1 MIYVKHL
8 LFLGM
13 SILPLIS
20 VAQRVHKKN
29 PTYMRISSNNIA
41 QMINCPMGL
50 DSEISFCADS
60 IPSNAQL
67 ISLEFFDKVEFKE
80 YQQFNKIKAFVI
92 DTCSANRKGY
102 SRFYG
107 SSDVFDKLVYHDAS
121 QKPKGNYCVADINDS
136 VAKEIKDWNSF
147 LKGMIQV
154 GIVGTYSHLF
164 SEMVTSKI
172 EETSDSYRIHFKV
185 VWHYCTNHCYAP
197 KYKFA
202 LYVNKKNGSI
212 MLIK

>member
-1 MIYVKHL
+1 
-8 LFLGM
+8 
-13 SILPLIS
+13 
-20 VAQRVHKKN
+20 
-29 PTYMRISSNNIA
+29 
-41 QMINCPMGL
+41 MINYPLGL
-50 DSEISFCADS
+50 DSDIYFCDDS

-67 ISLEFFDKVEFKE
+67 ISLDFFDKVALKE
-80 YQQFNKIKAFVI
+80 YEQFNKIGAFVI

-107 SSDVFDKLVYHDAS
+107 SPDVFDTLVFHNAS
-121 QKPKGNYCVADINDS
+121 QKPKGSYCVADINDS
-136 VAKEIKDWNSF
+136 VVAEIKDWNSF
-147 LKGMIQV
+147 LKGMIQI

-172 EETSDSYRIHFKV
+172 EETSDSYRIQFKV
-185 VWHYCTNHCYAP
+185 VWHYCTNDCYDP

-202 LYVNKKNGSI
+202 LYVNKKDGSI